1 VTGRMTRG
9 RALVAGAALAALP
22 LAARA
27 QSLTP
32 IEAGG
37 VPEDGMTPALYAQ
50 EAGILRAHGLDV
62 HFAAQRSGSAT
73 TAAVI
78 GGAYALGKASVMS
91 LINAHVHG
99 VPLVLIFPG
108 GVYKSG
114 STHSGMIVRADSPI
128 KTGADVN
135 GKLVAVSALN
145 DLYTIGAY
153 AWVDAHGGDWTSLK
167 LLEIPISAITEAVVS
182 GRVDV
187 GNLTDPFF
195 TSALDT
201 KKVRLLADTDAA
213 IAPQFALTAWFAT
226 RDYVRANPAII
237 QAFRAALH
245 EAAIYANNHHAQ
257 TVDAIAKFS
266 GQDPSV
272 VARMNRMAYGTEL
285 DPKLIQP
292 LIDDAAKFK
301 VISAGFDA
309 RDFIAS
315 S

>member
-1 VTGRMTRG
+1 ML
-9 RALVAGAALAALP
+9 AAGAALATLP

-27 QSLTP
+27 QTLTV
-32 IEAGG
+32 INAGG

-62 HFAAQRSGSAT
+62 HFDAQRSGSAT

-91 LINAHVHG
+91 LINAHAHN
-99 VPLVLIFPG
+99 VPIVLIFPG
-108 GVYKSG
+108 GVYKVG
-114 STHSGMIVRADSPI
+114 STHSGMVIRADSPI
-128 KTGADVN
+128 KTGADLN

-145 DLYTIGAY
+145 DLYTIGSY

-167 LLEIPISAITEAVVS
+167 LLEIPITAIAEAVGS

-195 TSALDT
+195 TSALET

-213 IAPQFALTAWFAT
+213 IASQFALTAWFST
-226 RDYVRANPAII
+226 RDYAQSNPGIVR
-237 QAFRAALH
+237 AFRAALH
-245 EAAIYANNHHAQ
+245 EAAIYANDHHAA
-257 TVDAIAKFS
+257 TVNALAKFS
-266 GQDPSV
+266 GQDPGV

-301 VISAGFDA
+301 VIPAAFDA
-309 RDFIAS
+309 RDFIATS
-315 S
+315 